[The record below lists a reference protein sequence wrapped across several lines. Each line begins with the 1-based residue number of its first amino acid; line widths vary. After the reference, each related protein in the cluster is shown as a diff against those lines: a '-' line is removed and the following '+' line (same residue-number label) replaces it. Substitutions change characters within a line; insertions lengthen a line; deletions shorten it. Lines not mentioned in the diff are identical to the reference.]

1 MNNGVVAAAVLV
13 IGGSVACFSRT
24 VPAKFRSGII
34 SQRCRPA
41 LVRTRRCSVPP
52 LTRVWATTTG
62 QTGAGLADH
71 PRTRFLSV
79 FGALLA
85 MVLTG
90 AWSASVS
97 TASPPGDPAPGQCDF
112 LLTPPEVVQIS
123 GVSFATATVKP
134 GPCTMHASPNYSMVC
149 LSMQGEDS
157 SGQCASKSGGRP
169 AVVYYAYRPGA
180 TYVVTGQGCAST
192 FAPPY
197 TMCQDLG
204 PSHFTL

>member
-1 MNNGVVAAAVLV
+1 MRL
-13 IGGSVACFSRT
+13 
-24 VPAKFRSGII
+24 
-34 SQRCRPA
+34 
-41 LVRTRRCSVPP
+41 
-52 LTRVWATTTG
+52 
-62 QTGAGLADH
+62 
-71 PRTRFLSV
+71 LSV
-79 FGALLA
+79 SGVLLA
-85 MVLTG
+85 VAFIGTET
-90 AWSASVS
+90 ACVS

-112 LLTPPEVVQIS
+112 LLPTPVEVVQIS

-157 SGQCASKSGGRP
+157 SGQCASESGGP

>member
-1 MNNGVVAAAVLV
+1 MVELSLAPWSGCAATPAGQSRAGVTDH
-13 IGGSVACFSRT
+13 SRM
-24 VPAKFRSGII
+24 
-34 SQRCRPA
+34 Q
-41 LVRTRRCSVPP
+41 L
-52 LTRVWATTTG
+52 LT
-62 QTGAGLADH
+62 
-71 PRTRFLSV
+71 V

-85 MVLTG
+85 LMLTG
-90 AWSASVS
+90 AWSASIS
-97 TASPPGDPAPGQCDF
+97 TASPPDDPAPGQCDF

-134 GPCTMHASPNYSMVC
+134 GPCTMHASPNHAMVC